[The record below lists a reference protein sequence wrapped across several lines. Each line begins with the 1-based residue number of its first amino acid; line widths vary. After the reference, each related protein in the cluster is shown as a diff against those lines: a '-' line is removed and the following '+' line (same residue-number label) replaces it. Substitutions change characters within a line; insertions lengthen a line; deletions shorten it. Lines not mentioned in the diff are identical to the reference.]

1 MTLVITPP
9 ITHLS
14 HFTYVELSSGSFHLE
29 LSGRMQT
36 CLEMRRE
43 IPSSTLHH
51 YHIKEF
57 FYTGL
62 YTRHSIFS
70 SVVWYQVNIQRQ
82 NGLHCNTIVMIV
94 TIVDQK
100 GRGLHAFVQASV
112 LLAYLL
118 TFCLNCFFKT

>member
-43 IPSSTLHH
+43 IPRSTLHH
-51 YHIKEF
+51 YHIKQF
-57 FYTGL
+57 FYIGL
-62 YTRHSIFS
+62 YTSHSIFS
-70 SVVWYQVNIQRQ
+70 SVVWYQVNIQQQ
-82 NGLHCNTIVMIV
+82 NGLRCNTIV

-100 GRGLHAFVQASV
+100 GRGLHASVQASV

-118 TFCLNCFFKT
+118 TFCLNRFFKT